1 MQYPSSILLPS
12 PCLVISHARA
22 HRHIIPSV
30 LPLQLAVQ
38 WYRIAWLAKHHSLY
52 ISGFLKIPAS
62 CAQLLWAF
70 QPCVVGLV
78 SWGAPLL
85 RSSGQNFIG
94 REMSVLQNGLIGQNH
109 SLSSQV
115 EFGMID
121 WLICFAKN
129 LNKVQCL
136 YKSPVLFQIWRTLS

>member
-30 LPLQLAVQ
+30 LPLQLGVQ
-38 WYRIAWLAKHHSLY
+38 WYCIAWLAKHHSLY

-85 RSSGQNFIG
+85 WSSVPSID

-121 WLICFAKN
+121 WLICFAKTWTKCN
-129 LNKVQCL
+129 VFINPL
-136 YKSPVLFQIWRTLS
+136 YFFRFEEH